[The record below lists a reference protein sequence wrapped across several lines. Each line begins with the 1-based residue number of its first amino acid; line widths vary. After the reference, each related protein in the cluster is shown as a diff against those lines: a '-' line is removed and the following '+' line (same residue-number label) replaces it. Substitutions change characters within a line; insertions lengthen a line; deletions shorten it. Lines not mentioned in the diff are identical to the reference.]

1 MPVQTKEQHFKEL
14 KESMDKVTESI
25 TAIEI
30 KMMNNHKKLINN
42 IETIERKTD
51 KLLLQLGK
59 KNQIEINEISN
70 HQVQIKKEV
79 TLELAI
85 PGKTPVKLY
94 HILSYTN

>member
-14 KESMDKVTESI
+14 KESLDKVTESI

-30 KMMNNHKKLINN
+30 KMMNNQKKLINN
-42 IETIERKTD
+42 IETVERKTD
-51 KLLLQLGK
+51 KLLQLGQR
-59 KNQIEINEISN
+59 NQTEINEISN

-79 TLELAI
+79 TLELVI